1 MKNISIIVF
10 IFFISP
16 VLRAQNFYL
25 NIGGGIMNY
34 GGDLQE
40 KNFTLNQSGGAFS
53 LGLSYRL
60 SDYFSVSSSYTFGV
74 VHADDKLSNTRNAAR
89 NLNFKSNLS
98 EGNLLFEAQLKNV
111 PAYARLTPYAFG
123 GLAVFHFNPYT
134 YDTSGNKAFLQPL
147 HTEGQGLAE
156 YPDRKVYNLTQFAI
170 PFGFGVRYALSDEVL
185 ISWEVGF
192 RKLFTDYLDDVSTSY
207 ADTAILYNRNGAL
220 SAALSFRGN
229 ELKPPANFTT
239 GARRGNPAHNDT
251 YYNCLIKL
259 SISLNGLNSA
269 GGSLPHRIQKQTG
282 CPKKVL

>member
-1 MKNISIIVF
+1 MKYISIIVF

-16 VLRAQNFYL
+16 VSDAQDLYL

-40 KNFTLNQSGGAFS
+40 KNFTLNQSSGAFS

-74 VHADDKLSNTRNAAR
+74 VHADDKLSNTSNAVR
-89 NLNFKSNLS
+89 NLNFKSAIS
-98 EGNLLFEAQLKNV
+98 EGNLLLEAQLKNV
-111 PAYARLTPYAFG
+111 PAFARFTPYLFG

-147 HTEGQGLAE
+147 HTEGQGLVQ

-170 PFGFGVRYALSDEVL
+170 PFGFGVRYALSDQVL
-185 ISWEVGF
+185 ISCEFGF

-207 ADTAILYNRNGAL
+207 ADTTILYNTNGAL
-220 SAALSFRGN
+220 SAALSFRGD
-229 ELKPPANFTT
+229 ELKPPVNFRT
-239 GARRGNPAHNDT
+239 GARRGNPEHNDT
-251 YYNCLIKL
+251 YYTCLIKL
-259 SISLNGLNSA
+259 SFSISSISGA
-269 GGSLPHRIQKQTG
+269 GSSSFHRIQKQTG
-282 CPKKVL
+282 CPRKVL